1 MTHISY
7 IEHSLEMRGPRK
19 RAPHIWQAV
28 CNMLS
33 ARACPGVSVKTLI
46 MPDRVRFDSDAR
58 CRELGLLL
66 TGGPAAVRWHSC

>member
-1 MTHISY
+1 MTHISH

-33 ARACPGVSVKTLI
+33 ACLSFQETPRATGRCEYEDSELLK
-46 MPDRVRFDSDAR
+46 PDR
-58 CRELGLLL
+58 EKE
-66 TGGPAAVRWHSC
+66 

>member
-1 MTHISY
+1 MTHISH

-33 ARACPGVSVKTLI
+33 ARAVPV
-46 MPDRVRFDSDAR
+46 
-58 CRELGLLL
+58 
-66 TGGPAAVRWHSC
+66 